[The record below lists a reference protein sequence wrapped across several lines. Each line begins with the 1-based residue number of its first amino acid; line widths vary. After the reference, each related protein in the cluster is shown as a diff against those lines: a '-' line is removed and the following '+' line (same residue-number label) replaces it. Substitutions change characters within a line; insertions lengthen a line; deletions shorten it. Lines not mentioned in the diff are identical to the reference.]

1 MKILVIGKTGQ
12 LGKSIY
18 KLVASNKQN
27 HDFVF
32 IGREE
37 LDLKKTLSITSFFNN
52 NNFDV
57 IINCAAYTLVDKAE
71 EEVNLANQ
79 VNHLAVAKLAD
90 VAKKQ
95 HSKLIHISTDYVF
108 DGKTNKP
115 YKENN
120 KKNYYCH
127 VLNLTNK
134 NDTCIKIR

>member
-57 IINCAAYTLVDKAE
+57 IINCAAFTNVEEAENKRELADLINHVSVD
-71 EEVNLANQ
+71 NLAKICSSQNI
-79 VNHLAVAKLAD
+79 
-90 VAKKQ
+90 
-95 HSKLIHISTDYVF
+95 KLIHI
-108 DGKTNKP
+108 
-115 YKENN
+115 
-120 KKNYYCH
+120 
-127 VLNLTNK
+127 
-134 NDTCIKIR
+134 I